1 MIESTA
7 RVERSPAESPSRPGY
22 IWEVPQKPVSV
33 YLPFEMIDRLES
45 LVVENFRS
53 LTSRG
58 SEIGGLLVGRSGQ
71 GNPLVVLVENFE
83 LVSCDYSRG
92 PFYRLSE
99 ADMGRFERVMEQ
111 YGSGAGSRVV
121 GYFRSHTRKGLA
133 LDPDDIAFLDARFR
147 EPQHFSLL
155 VRPFASKP
163 STGAIFIRE
172 NGNIRAEGSYLE
184 FPFRSS
190 QLTPTQNPPRIESAG
205 VAAEPPA
212 SAAAPAPAAQK
223 PPVRGQIVPIA
234 SRREIP
240 VPPPEPVPLPISEP
254 VPAMESSSPAPVQAP
269 TPAAAPKLPAE
280 PAMRA
285 AEKKFEK
292 PAEKKVEKPTEK
304 KIEKVEKKAEKAEEK
319 PAPRKSEVA
328 VPKAFAEAEAAQR
341 ETAPSG
347 GGSKLVWLVA
357 ALALAAVLGGGY
369 VLYPGFHQAA
379 RVPTGASDTTDLGL
393 RVEHSGPDLLLTW
406 NRDSYGAKNG
416 KHGVLQVFDGDS
428 RQNYDIDREQLTSGL
443 GVVYSPQ
450 TQDVSFNMSVTDEK
464 GVEVG
469 KGAQRVLHPRPSPMD
484 DPKAASAAATK
495 APASP
500 TTPAKGET
508 AADTAAPAPAPEA
521 APTPEKA
528 TRKFDQASLEK
539 RLRPA
544 SQNDLSG
551 ALPDAPSVGGAAPQA
566 ASLPGANLPGIAPP
580 PPRGA
585 APPPPT
591 ASKASASQ
599 ISQAVLVY
607 RRDPEY
613 PKMAQQMGQKGVVE
627 LVATIGIDGK
637 VKGVKVL
644 KGPPM
649 LQKAAQEAVMQ
660 WVYKPTLLNGTPVE
674 NETHI
679 SITFTGK

>member
-7 RVERSPAESPSRPGY
+7 RAERTPAESPSRPGY
-22 IWEVPQKPVSV
+22 LWEVPQKPVSV
-33 YLPFEMIDRLES
+33 YLPIEMIDRLES

-71 GNPLVVLVENFE
+71 GSPLVVLVENFE
-83 LVSCDYSRG
+83 IVPCDYSRG
-92 PFYRLSE
+92 PLYRLSE

-111 YGSGAGSRVV
+111 YSGGAGPRVV

-133 LDPDDIAFLDARFR
+133 LDPDDLAFLEARFR
-147 EPQHFSLL
+147 EPQHIALL

-172 NGNIRAEGSYLE
+172 NGTIRAEGSYLE

-190 QLTPTQNPPRIESAG
+190 QLTASPNPPKIETGIA
-205 VAAEPPA
+205 AAEPPA

-234 SRREIP
+234 SRREIA
-240 VPPPEPVPLPISEP
+240 VPPPEPVPEP
-254 VPAMESSSPAPVQAP
+254 VPAPVVEPVPPAPVQAS
-269 TPAAAPKLPAE
+269 TPAPAPKPPAE
-280 PAMRA
+280 PVMRT
-285 AEKKFEK
+285 
-292 PAEKKVEKPTEK
+292 AEKKVEKKAER
-304 KIEKVEKKAEKAEEK
+304 VDKKAEKAEKAEKVEAK

-341 ETAPSG
+341 ETAPASG
-347 GGSKLVWLVA
+347 GNKLVWILAV
-357 ALALAAVLGGGY
+357 LALAAVLVGGY
-369 VLYPGFHQAA
+369 MLIPGFHKTP
-379 RVPTGASDTTDLGL
+379 RVPAGSSDISDLAL

-428 RQNYDIDREQLTSGL
+428 RQNYEIDREGLTSGL

-450 TQDVSFNMSVTDEK
+450 TQDVSFQMSVTDEK
-464 GVEVG
+464 GVEIG
-469 KGAQRVLHPRPSPMD
+469 KGGQRVLHPRPSPMD
-484 DPKAASAAATK
+484 DPKAVSAANK
-495 APASP
+495 PAPAAAKNDA
-500 TTPAKGET
+500 PAE
-508 AADTAAPAPAPEA
+508 AAPAAPAEA
-521 APTPEKA
+521 APAAEKA
-528 TRKFDQASLEK
+528 TRKFDQASLGNN
-539 RLRPA
+539 RIRPA
-544 SQNDLSG
+544 STTDLSN
-551 ALPDAPSVGGAAPQA
+551 ALPDAPSVGGAGAAPQA
-566 ASLPGANLPGIAPP
+566 ASLPGGNLAGIAPP
-580 PPRGA
+580 PPRQA

-591 ASKASASQ
+591 AKNAPSQ
-599 ISQAVLVY
+599 ISQAQLVY
-607 RRDPEY
+607 KRDPEY
-613 PKMAQQMGQKGVVE
+613 PKMAQQMNLKGIVE
-627 LVATIGIDGK
+627 LVATIGVDGK
-637 VKGVKVL
+637 VKGVRVL

-649 LQKAAQEAVMQ
+649 LTKAAQEAVMQ

-679 SITFTGK
+679 SINFAAQK